1 LIQDFEE
8 ELQVSGGCSHS
19 SQRLP
24 LPMCTV
30 GAIPLASMASTISNS
45 PKKKLSVLA
54 FAGEKKLYRFT
65 TVQKNKFYFR
75 AGFFMRRDGAVKS
88 RISAE
93 NEEDKV
99 LFIFAN

>member
-1 LIQDFEE
+1 MF
-8 ELQVSGGCSHS
+8 SFFSTS
-19 SQRLP
+19 SSP
-24 LPMCTV
+24 DV
-30 GAIPLASMASTISNS
+30 YSWSNPS
-45 PKKKLSVLA
+45 RFHGFHHFQFTEKKLSVLA